1 MIDDKLIQ
9 CALQDVILNA
19 RNKDTAHLN
28 NPENQIATL
37 GLLVDDLLKNNENGK
52 NEALIGLYAN
62 IGRSLKQLIEYQKQQ
77 RENDHE

>member
-1 MIDDKLIQ
+1 MIDEKLIQ

-28 NPENQIATL
+28 NPENQIVTL
-37 GLLVDDLLKNNENGK
+37 GFLVDDLLKSNENGK
-52 NEALIGLYAN
+52 NEALIGFYAN

-77 RENDHE
+77 RVNDHE

>member
-28 NPENQIATL
+28 NPENQIVTL
-37 GLLVDDLLKNNENGK
+37 GFLVDDLLKSNENGK
-52 NEALIGLYAN
+52 NEALIGFYAN

-77 RENDHE
+77 RVNDHE

>member
-28 NPENQIATL
+28 NPENQIVTL
-37 GLLVDDLLKNNENGK
+37 GYLVDDLLKSNENGK
-52 NEALIGLYAN
+52 NEALIGFYAN
-62 IGRSLKQLIEYQKQQ
+62 IGRSLKQLIEYQKQK
-77 RENDHE
+77 RVNDHE

>member
-9 CALQDVILNA
+9 CALQDVVLNA

-28 NPENQIATL
+28 NPENQIVTL
-37 GLLVDDLLKNNENGK
+37 GYLVDDLLKSNENGK
-52 NEALIGLYAN
+52 NEALIGFYAN

-77 RENDHE
+77 RVNDHE

>member
-28 NPENQIATL
+28 NPENQIVTL
-37 GLLVDDLLKNNENGK
+37 GYLVDDLLKSNENGK
-52 NEALIGLYAN
+52 NEALIGFYAN
-62 IGRSLKQLIEYQKQQ
+62 IGRSLKQLIEYQKRQ
-77 RENDHE
+77 RVNDHE

>member
-28 NPENQIATL
+28 NPENQIVTL
-37 GLLVDDLLKNNENGK
+37 GYLVDDLLKSNENGK
-52 NEALIGLYAN
+52 NEALIGFYAN

-77 RENDHE
+77 RANDHE

>member
-28 NPENQIATL
+28 NPENQIVTL
-37 GLLVDDLLKNNENGK
+37 GFLVDDLLKSNENGK
-52 NEALIGLYAN
+52 NEALIGFYAN
-62 IGRSLKQLIEYQKQQ
+62 IGRSLKQLIEYQKEQ
-77 RENDHE
+77 RVNDHE

>member
-19 RNKDTAHLN
+19 RNKDTDHLN
-28 NPENQIATL
+28 NPENQIVTL
-37 GLLVDDLLKNNENGK
+37 GYLVDDLLKSNENGK
-52 NEALIGLYAN
+52 NEALIGFYAN

-77 RENDHE
+77 RVNDHE

>member
-28 NPENQIATL
+28 NPENQIVTL
-37 GLLVDDLLKNNENGK
+37 GYLVDDLLKSNENGK
-52 NEALIGLYAN
+52 NEDLIGFYAN

-77 RENDHE
+77 RVNDHE

>member
-19 RNKDTAHLN
+19 RNKDAAHLN
-28 NPENQIATL
+28 NPENQIVTL
-37 GLLVDDLLKNNENGK
+37 GYLVDDLLKSNENGK
-52 NEALIGLYAN
+52 NEALIGFYAN

-77 RENDHE
+77 RVNDHE

>member
-19 RNKDTAHLN
+19 RNKDAAHLN
-28 NPENQIATL
+28 NPENQIVTL
-37 GLLVDDLLKNNENGK
+37 GYLVDDLLKSNENGK
-52 NEALIGLYAN
+52 NEALIGFYAN

-77 RENDHE
+77 RANDHE

>member
-28 NPENQIATL
+28 NPENQIVTL
-37 GLLVDDLLKNNENGK
+37 GYLVDDLLKSNENGK
-52 NEALIGLYAN
+52 NEALIGFYAN

-77 RENDHE
+77 RVNDHE